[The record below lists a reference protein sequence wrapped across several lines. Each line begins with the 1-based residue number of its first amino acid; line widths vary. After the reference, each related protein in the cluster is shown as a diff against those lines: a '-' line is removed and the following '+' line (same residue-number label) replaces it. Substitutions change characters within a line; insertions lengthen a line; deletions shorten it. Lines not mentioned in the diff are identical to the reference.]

1 MSNYF
6 KSKSYIS
13 DGFIINDQQQK
24 LDMRTL
30 PPILRVLLSTDGTVT
45 KTLEAYYWEP
55 IQVLSVKQEEI
66 ILNEPCPYLP
76 TQAGEQV
83 LKRSVELVGQTS
95 QRCYTKA
102 DSLIRL
108 QHLPT
113 NIRQQLIEGHIGI
126 GELLRESQLETYRQL
141 VNLGQINNAD
151 IFRMYQIIIDHRP
164 TLLVTEYFP
173 RACYQE

>member
-1 MSNYF
+1 MKNYF
-6 KSKSYIS
+6 KSKAYVS

-55 IQVLSVKQEEI
+55 IQVLSVNQEKVV
-66 ILNEPCPYLP
+66 LNEPVPYLP
-76 TQAGEQV
+76 TQEGEQV
-83 LKRSVELVGQTS
+83 LKRSVELVGQIS

-108 QHLPT
+108 QFLPM
-113 NIRQQLIEGHIGI
+113 NIRQSLIEGHIGI

-141 VNLGQINNAD
+141 VNLGQIQNTD
-151 IFRMYQIIIDHRP
+151 IFRSYQIVIDHHP
-164 TLLVTEYFP
+164 ALLVTEYFP
-173 RACYQE
+173 LTCYQE